1 MARKLRSMLRLFVL
15 LLKITAESDLL
26 KSLSGWKL
34 SSSLLLVLL
43 FKEEEPPPV
52 FSLSSSLVK
61 FMAGSDWLKDVG
73 LVPGGGK
80 GDCQQ
85 IVSIS

>member
-1 MARKLRSMLRLFVL
+1 MARKLRSMLRFVL

-26 KSLSGWKL
+26 KSLPGWKL
-34 SSSLLLVLL
+34 SSLLLVLL
-43 FKEEEPPPV
+43 FKEEEAPPV

-73 LVPGGGK
+73 LVPGGGR
-80 GDCQQ
+80 GDGQQ
-85 IVSIS
+85 IVIIS

>member
-1 MARKLRSMLRLFVL
+1 MLRFVL

-34 SSSLLLVLL
+34 ISSLLLVLLL

-73 LVPGGGK
+73 LVPGGER

>member
-1 MARKLRSMLRLFVL
+1 MARKLRSMLRFV

-26 KSLSGWKL
+26 KSLPGWKL
-34 SSSLLLVLL
+34 SSLLLVLL
-43 FKEEEPPPV
+43 FKEEEAPPV

-73 LVPGGGK
+73 LVPGGGR
-80 GDCQQ
+80 GGL
-85 IVSIS
+85 VSNV